1 MIYVVIMLV
10 PWILLAAIDPVT
22 TMTDVALILLL
33 IAGALA
39 VHVVAHEAAHALA
52 ALAVGMGVPEVE
64 LGGGPTLLRL
74 RVGSTTVKVGGFHS
88 GLTHLEPR
96 STGLLRTRLAVSFAA
111 GPLSN
116 LALAAA
122 AYWLVDP
129 TPGPAESFTRFFIGA
144 GVVLGVVNLAPLKVS
159 SAGGTVRTD
168 GAALLLLLRVDRDA
182 REQIVAASRL
192 GTAHRQHLAGETLV
206 AGPDERPVDRS
217 DPVIL
222 GIEGTRRILTK
233 DYDEAVALLRE
244 AASMPHQDDVRA
256 LTLNNLAW
264 VLLLARPDG
273 WLEEADRASADAI
286 SLKPWMEA
294 MMGTR
299 GCVLVHRGD
308 LADARQLLQRAV
320 QADAARHDR
329 IILCRHLFRAEH
341 GLGNLYGARA
351 ALLALVDNGAEPE
364 EIESARALLRPW
376 EADNALANLVGA
388 DGLIRWPDTPDG
400 GVQAR
405 HVEEI
410 RSALTTFVEDASDD
424 PRGEAVRLALG
435 GQGAASSGQKPE

>member
-1 MIYVVIMLV
+1 
-10 PWILLAAIDPVT
+10 
-22 TMTDVALILLL
+22 
-33 IAGALA
+33 
-39 VHVVAHEAAHALA
+39 
-52 ALAVGMGVPEVE
+52 
-64 LGGGPTLLRL
+64 
-74 RVGSTTVKVGGFHS
+74 VGSTTVKVGGFHS

-129 TPGPAESFTRFFIGA
+129 PQGPAGSFTGCVIGV

-159 SAGGTVRTD
+159 SAGGPLRTD
-168 GAALLLLLRVDRDA
+168 GAALLSLLRVDRVA
-182 REQIVAASRL
+182 GEQIVAASRL
-192 GTAHRQHLAGETLV
+192 GTAHRQHLAGETLA
-206 AGPDERPVDRS
+206 AGAEERPVDRT

-388 DGLIRWPDTPDG
+388 DGLICWPDTPDG